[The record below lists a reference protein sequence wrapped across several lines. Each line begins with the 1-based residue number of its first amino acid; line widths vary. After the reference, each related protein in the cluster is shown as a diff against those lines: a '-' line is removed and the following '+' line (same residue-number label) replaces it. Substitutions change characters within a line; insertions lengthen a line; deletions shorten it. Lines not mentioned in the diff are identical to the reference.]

1 MTCRFFSSNLGLT
14 VKVLLNYT
22 DIISL
27 AVKQEEKPAVWVSNN
42 LELSDRFSSK
52 DDEIYRFVLDQVR
65 DLYGKEVAEKEFF
78 IGLTGSSLF
87 FFETEEEQYKFYD
100 IFQTPT
106 VDSSGFYAMTIDKY
120 GNIETE
126 NT

>member
-1 MTCRFFSSNLGLT
+1 M
-14 VKVLLNYT
+14 KVLFNFT

-27 AVKQEEKPAVWVSNN
+27 AVKQEAKPAVWVSNN
-42 LELSDRFSSK
+42 LEFGNAK
-52 DDEIYRFVLDQVR
+52 GDEIYCFVLDQVR
-65 DLYGKEVAEKEFF
+65 NLYGKEVAEKEFF
-78 IGLTGSSLF
+78 TGLIGSSLF
-87 FFETEEEQYKFYD
+87 FFDTEKEQYKFYD
-100 IFQTPT
+100 IFQSPT